1 MNMKVNKL
9 HIALWFS
16 VILAGCSS
24 GENTSS
30 ESAKHISLN
39 VKTEEVIQ
47 FKGSHTVGYSGV
59 VVPKKNTP
67 LSFSVPGTVSKIAV
81 EEGQQVN
88 KGQLLAQLNP
98 STMENTYQMVF
109 QKLQQAQ
116 DAYDRLKPMH
126 ENGTLPEIKWV
137 EVETGL
143 SQAKSATSIAKKGLD
158 DTKLYAFTAGV
169 IGKKSIQEGENVFP
183 NITVF
188 ELFDISKV
196 YVKIPVPED
205 EISSFKKGDQATITV
220 GAISKTINGI
230 VIEIGVSADIFSH
243 SYPVR
248 LEVDNSDLAIKPGMV
263 CTVNFAT
270 QNKATGVL
278 ISNKAMQQDLQGTQF
293 VYVIENNTAQKRAV
307 KTIAL
312 IDQKIL
318 VSGNLKEGDK
328 IIVAGQDK
336 LRQGSQVNIIK

>member
-1 MNMKVNKL
+1 
-9 HIALWFS
+9 
-16 VILAGCSS
+16 
-24 GENTSS
+24 
-30 ESAKHISLN
+30 
-39 VKTEEVIQ
+39 
-47 FKGSHTVGYSGV
+47 
-59 VVPKKNTP
+59 
-67 LSFSVPGTVSKIAV
+67 
-81 EEGQQVN
+81 
-88 KGQLLAQLNP
+88 
-98 STMENTYQMVF
+98 
-109 QKLQQAQ
+109 
-116 DAYDRLKPMH
+116 MH
-126 ENGTLPEIKWV
+126 
-137 EVETGL
+137 
-143 SQAKSATSIAKKGLD
+143 
-158 DTKLYAFTAGV
+158 
-169 IGKKSIQEGENVFP
+169 
-183 NITVF
+183 
-188 ELFDISKV
+188 
-196 YVKIPVPED
+196 VKIPVPED

-230 VIEIGVSADIFSH
+230 VREIGVSADIFSH

-318 VSGNLKEGDK
+318 VSGSLKEGDK